1 MELHTPNGQSPGSP
15 RRRTDDL
22 RTNQWLRASWSRSH
36 DALGDDDRP
45 SAEYVDRL
53 PGDTVL
59 ARAARPVLAALSD
72 ELDGEPVALIL
83 TDSNGVVL
91 TRNGGD
97 PGLIAALDRV
107 ELAPG
112 FKYTET
118 QVGTNGIGTALEVG
132 VPLLVQGRQHFSGP
146 LRSFSCAGV
155 PITHPITGNVVGVV
169 DLTADAQNTNALMLS
184 FAKLAASRI
193 RDGILEDANRL
204 DRAVLNDYRAACHHS
219 GRSVVAV
226 GEKLLMMNEMTQQ
239 QFDAHDQNAI
249 LERTRDARGERKP
262 FTVLIDL
269 PSGSTAQFSYTPSF
283 ADDKLAGGIVRMK
296 EATRPRRRTAGEF
309 RTPRLRGL
317 TGSSA
322 VWQRAVNVVSDA
334 CAQREWLILD
344 GEAGTGR
351 TALVVAAHRHHWP
364 ERHLVTVD
372 AASAAPVETLA
383 LILEKLED
391 GSDLLVRHAHLLPD
405 AASSELEEILRQERR
420 GVEDDPW
427 VVLART
433 SSSQD
438 PDSTLLQIFP
448 KSVEIPPLRY
458 HLEDVPELMRTFLDA
473 SGAHDLILT
482 HAVDQQLMRLAWRG
496 NVTQLRQVAEEISRR
511 IRSGVIGPDELP
523 AECRATTRRTLSR
536 IQALERDAIVD
547 ALAVQSGDKTAAA
560 ISLGMSRATIY
571 RKIRELGITP

>member
-1 MELHTPNGQSPGSP
+1 MESNAPNSQPSVSS
-15 RRRTDDL
+15 RRKSDDL
-22 RTNQWLRASWSRSH
+22 RTSQWLRASWTRSH

-45 SAEYVDRL
+45 SAEYVDKV

-59 ARAARPVLAALSD
+59 ARAARPVLASLSD
-72 ELDGEPVALIL
+72 ELDGEPVALVL

-91 TRNGGD
+91 TRSGGD
-97 PGLIAALDRV
+97 AGLLAALDRV

-112 FKYTET
+112 FRYTET

-132 VPLLVQGRQHFSGP
+132 VPLMVQGGQHFSGP

-155 PITHPITGNVVGVV
+155 PITHPITGNVVGVI
-169 DLTADAQNTNALMLS
+169 DLTADAQHSNALMLS
-184 FAKLAASRI
+184 FAKLAAARI

-239 QFDAHDQNAI
+239 QFDAYDQHAI
-249 LERTRDARGERKP
+249 LERTRDARGETKA
-262 FTVLIDL
+262 FSVLIDL
-269 PSGSTAQFSYTPSF
+269 PSGSTTQFSYTPSF

-296 EATRPRRRTAGEF
+296 EPTRGKKRTVGNR
-309 RTPRLRGL
+309 RTPRLSGL
-317 TGSSA
+317 SGRSA

-344 GEAGTGR
+344 GEAGTGKA
-351 TALVVAAHRHHWP
+351 TLVSAAHRHHCP
-364 ERHLVTVD
+364 GRHLAIID
-372 AASAAPVETLA
+372 AAVLSSEEA
-383 LILEKLED
+383 LDCVLQELD
-391 GSDLLVRHAHLLPD
+391 GGSDLLVRHVHSLSDEAT
-405 AASSELEEILRQERR
+405 SELDAMLHKERQ
-420 GVEDDPW
+420 GVDADPW
-427 VVLART
+427 VVLTRT
-433 SSSQD
+433 ASTADAS
-438 PDSTLLQIFP
+438 STLLQIFP
-448 KSVEIPPLRY
+448 KTVEVPPLRY
-458 HLEDVPELMRTFLDA
+458 HLEDVPDLMRMFLDA
-473 SGAHDLILT
+473 SGAHELILT

-536 IQALERDAIVD
+536 IQALERDAIVE

-560 ISLGMSRATIY
+560 VSLGMSRATIY